1 MGDQVKF
8 HGDVIINDKNGK
20 ALRAITRGQQLLL
33 ETIEKN
39 DIIFVNGP
47 AGTGKSVVS
56 TWYGIAG
63 IDKGIYDNLVLTRP
77 IVEAGEELGF
87 LPGTFEEKVAPYM
100 QPLYE
105 AIEVVKGKR
114 ITPEMAAHFES
125 KQPPQL
131 SNYRK
136 KKVGKGEMDIPKP
149 RQKIN
154 SNEEFYKRVN
164 VCPLAYLRG
173 TTKAKSFIIL
183 DEAQN
188 VTKTQMKLMLT
199 RLGHG
204 SKLIVCGDIKQS
216 DLERKS
222 DSGFRHAQSIL
233 KGVKGIGFISLGI
246 EDIVRHR
253 LIKDIIIRYDMSEN
267 NNGFIDKAEVYNNRN
282 NLDNDYDFDEDDD
295 YEDDELIDEDEV
307 TGEIEDE
314 PIDDDYDGND
324 SDGK

>member
-1 MGDQVKF
+1 MADQVKF

-20 ALRAITRGQQLLL
+20 ALRAITRGQQELL
-33 ETIEKN
+33 EVIEKN

-63 IDKGIYDNLVLTRP
+63 IDKGIYDKLVLTRP

-114 ITPEMAAHFES
+114 ITAEMAAQYEA
-125 KQPPQL
+125 KQPPEL
-131 SNYRK
+131 SGYRK
-136 KKVGKGEMDIPKP
+136 KKVGKGEMDMPKQK
-149 RQKIN
+149 QKIT
-154 SNEEFYKRVN
+154 SNDDFYKKIN

-173 TTKAKSFIIL
+173 TTKGKSFIIL

-222 DSGFRHAQSIL
+222 DSGFRHAQNIL
-233 KGVKGIGFISLGI
+233 KGVRGIGYVSLGI
-246 EDIVRHR
+246 DDIVRHR

-267 NNGFIDKAEVYNNRN
+267 STGFDKKEIFNNRES
-282 NLDNDYDFDEDDD
+282 LDNDYDFEEDFDE
-295 YEDDELIDEDEV
+295 EDTEEYGDQ
-307 TGEIEDE
+307 EIV
-314 PIDDDYDGND
+314 DDYDDGD
-324 SDGK
+324 IVDYPDVDGK